1 MIYIDRDKVEKPE
14 DLKKEANTEHEAA
27 HKHYVTDGETTAYK
41 HTLFKKNEVKKALEK
56 LFNGKCAYC
65 ESDVVTTS
73 AIDKEHFRP
82 KTSVKNKETKV
93 SIRGYYWLA
102 AEWDNLLLACAQ
114 CNRTGT
120 HETIDNMEF
129 VSGKLN
135 YFPISDEAK
144 RAVCRGDLI
153 EEEKVRLLLNPCID
167 KPALF
172 IQYNIDGEILPLAG
186 ISDRKENMVKTSVIT
201 YGLNR
206 STLHKNRREKWMSI
220 ESQIL
225 IIKEIYEDYIE
236 TPLPK
241 YLKRLKREFE
251 NLKKYKSTD
260 KEYLGVVRFVIRKEL
275 SELREMMIA
284 LKDK

>member
-1 MIYIDRDKVEKPE
+1 MIYINRDKVKKPE
-14 DLKKEANTEHEAA
+14 ALKDEASTEHKAA
-27 HKHYVTDGETTAYK
+27 HKYYVTDGETTAYK
-41 HTLFKKNEVKKALEK
+41 HTLFKNLEVKKALEK

-82 KTSVKNKETKV
+82 KTSVKDKETKV

-102 AEWDNLLLACAQ
+102 AEWDNLLLACAH

-120 HETIDNMEF
+120 HEAIDDMEF
-129 VSGKLN
+129 VSGKLD

-144 RAVCRGDLI
+144 RAVCRGDLL
-153 EEEKVRLLLNPCID
+153 EEEKVRLLLNPCIEN
-167 KPALF
+167 PELL
-172 IQYNIDGEILPLAG
+172 IQYNINGEILPIVGL
-186 ISDRKENMVKTSVIT
+186 SSRHEDMVETSVLT
-201 YGLNR
+201 FGLNR
-206 STLHKNRREKWMSI
+206 ATLHKKRREKWLST

-236 TPLPK
+236 TSLPI

-251 NLKKYKSTD
+251 NLKKYKATD